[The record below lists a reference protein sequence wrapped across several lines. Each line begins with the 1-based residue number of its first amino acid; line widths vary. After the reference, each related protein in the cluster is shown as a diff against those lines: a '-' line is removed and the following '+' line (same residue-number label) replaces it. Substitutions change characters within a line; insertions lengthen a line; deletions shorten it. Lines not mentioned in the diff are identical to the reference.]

1 MDINVQNGK
10 RTKAF
15 YEVVANSTTDKLNV
29 QVYDSNGN
37 EINHKVTLFCHQC
50 DADGAGDTGTNIA
63 TATAGAIDVIVSTKL
78 YAITTDDT
86 GTFSCAATATD
97 IINVVAP
104 DGRANIVTIV

>member
-50 DADGAGDTGTNIA
+50 DADGAGDTGTK
-63 TATAGAIDVIVSTKL
+63 DVIVSTKL